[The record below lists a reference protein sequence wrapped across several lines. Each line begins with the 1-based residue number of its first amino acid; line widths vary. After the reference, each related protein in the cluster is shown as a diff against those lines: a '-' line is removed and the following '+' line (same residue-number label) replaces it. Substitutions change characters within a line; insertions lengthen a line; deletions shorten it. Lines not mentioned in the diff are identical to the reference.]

1 MADIITPGQIRAAR
15 ALLDWSMV
23 DLANAATVSVS
34 TIKRA
39 EDDGPLYATERS
51 IAAIRDAFETNGV
64 RFLPD
69 DGDGPGLRYKAR

>member
-1 MADIITPGQIRAAR
+1 MADKITPGQIRAAR
-15 ALLDWSMV
+15 ALLDWSMI

-39 EDDGPLYATERS
+39 EDDGSLYVTDRI
-51 IAAIRDAFETNGV
+51 IACIRDAFETNGV

-69 DGDGPGLRYKAR
+69 NGDGPGLRYKAG